1 MKLRNLRER
10 LRLQRLIEEVA
21 SDLFRLKARGLFL
34 HVEQIETRGRIP
46 TIIRAWAKLHFLPKG
61 SPFCCME
68 PTCHLFVDP
77 TLPHPIADEIR
88 RRLRLRQ
95 SVEFRFADVHP
106 IVHDGVQLDSFN
118 GATPVPADINQ
129 QDQLGRTA
137 LWRAAARGYE
147 HQVESLIESGADPNI
162 PGPNGRTPLD
172 HARKNDEA
180 GGGYLTHLLEQDT
193 SRLKRGSRTRHI
205 D

>member
-1 MKLRNLRER
+1 M
-10 LRLQRLIEEVA
+10 
-21 SDLFRLKARGLFL
+21 G
-34 HVEQIETRGRIP
+34 
-46 TIIRAWAKLHFLPKG
+46 
-61 SPFCCME
+61 

-95 SVEFRFADVHP
+95 SVEFQFADVHP
-106 IVHDGVQLDSFN
+106 IVHEGVQLDRFN
-118 GATPVPADINQ
+118 AVTAVPADINQ

-147 HQVESLIESGADPNI
+147 HQVESLIEAGADPNVS
-162 PGPNGRTPLD
+162 GPHGNMPLD
-172 HARKNDEA
+172 HARKQDEA
-180 GGGYLTHLLEQDT
+180 GGGYITYLLEQAT
-193 SRLKRGSRTRHI
+193 SRLKQTPPTRQG